1 MQAVCTGHPW
11 ADYPRLMWPLGFSR
25 ADALAWAIAL
35 ATGVIATALAWAGG
49 ARLGAALTLGV
60 GLMVV
65 VIVVALLIDARG
77 RSFRDGA

>member
-11 ADYPRLMWPLGFSR
+11 ADYPHPMWPLGFSR
-25 ADALAWAIAL
+25 ADVLAWGIAL
-35 ATGVIATALAWAGG
+35 ATGITATAIAWAGG